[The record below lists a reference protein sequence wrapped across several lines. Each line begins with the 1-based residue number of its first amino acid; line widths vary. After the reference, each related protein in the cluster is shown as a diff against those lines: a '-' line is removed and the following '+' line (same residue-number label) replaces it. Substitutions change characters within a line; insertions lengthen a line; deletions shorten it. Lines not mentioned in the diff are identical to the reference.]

1 MNELKEILKEYDNI
15 EIIKEENNI
24 IYFKI
29 EDFEYLEYII
39 YYRNEFLIIEN
50 RIIEENEYSI
60 LYMINIILYDEI
72 DKYRYK
78 RKIQYFIDEIIDL
91 LN

>member
-1 MNELKEILKEYDNI
+1 MNELKEILKDYDNI
-15 EIIKEENNI
+15 KIIKRENNI

-60 LYMINIILYDEI
+60 LYMINIILYDELE
-72 DKYRYK
+72 KYRYK